1 MAHART
7 NVILAGKCGSH
18 RQSTKGFSENIVEA
32 KTSYPVLEISSIKGN
47 KGASFVGEKSTMKF
61 SVVSTL
67 ENRRENRKLN
77 VFLVAVLVLES
88 KG

>member
-1 MAHART
+1 MHART

-18 RQSTKGFSENIVEA
+18 RQSTKNFSENIVEA
-32 KTSYPVLEISSIKGN
+32 KTSYPVLEIL
-47 KGASFVGEKSTMKF
+47 SFSDRERAYPPFSEKSTMKF

-67 ENRRENRKLN
+67 ENRRENLKLN
-77 VFLVAVLVLES
+77 VFLVAVLGLET